1 MTCLWRWAVAS
12 FGRDDRGVTPVVEK
26 SLAAGIALLYVA
38 GMTGLLL
45 GGVVPAYEGEA
56 GDELADRVLAT
67 AASGIE
73 GTPPTVQGDASVRR
87 EIELPTTV
95 EGSGYRLVLSGR
107 TLVLDHPADGIGGET
122 RLSLPAAVT
131 AEEGVWAGGGPLVV
145 TVTGPVEDRTLAIGE
160 GG

>member
-1 MTCLWRWAVAS
+1 MGS

-45 GGVVPAYEGEA
+45 GGVVPAYEKQA

-67 AASGIE
+67 AAGGIE
-73 GTPPTVQGDASVRR
+73 GTPPAVRGDATVRR
-87 EIELPTTV
+87 ELELPATV

-122 RLSLPAAVT
+122 RLSLPAGATVEDG
-131 AEEGVWAGGGPLVV
+131 AWEGGGPLVV
-145 TVTGPVEDRTLAIGE
+145 TVTGPVDDRTLAIGE